1 MYKIYVG
8 EFGNEQGHLVGSS
21 KSLGGVGMMDRSE
34 YLEENYETLEEAI
47 EAKATEIAYSAAKK
61 YMEEH
66 DPDCSWREAF
76 AKTGNQKYFDRY
88 FD

>member
-1 MYKIYVG
+1 M
-8 EFGNEQGHLVGSS
+8 N
-21 KSLGGVGMMDRSE
+21 MDRSE

-47 EAKATEIAYSAAKK
+47 EAKATEIAYAAAKK

-76 AKTGNQKYFDRY
+76 TRTGNQKYFELC
-88 FD
+88 FN

>member
-1 MYKIYVG
+1 
-8 EFGNEQGHLVGSS
+8 
-21 KSLGGVGMMDRSE
+21 MMDRSE

-47 EAKATEIAYSAAKK
+47 EAKATEIAYAAAKK

-76 AKTGNQKYFDRY
+76 IGNLYMRVYYDARTGNQKYFELC
-88 FD
+88 FN